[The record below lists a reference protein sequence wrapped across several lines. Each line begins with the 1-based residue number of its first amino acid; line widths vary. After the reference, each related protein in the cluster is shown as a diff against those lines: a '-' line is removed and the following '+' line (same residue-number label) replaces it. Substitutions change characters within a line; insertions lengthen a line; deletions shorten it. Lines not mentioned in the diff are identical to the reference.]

1 LLHDGA
7 RGTTREASEIAA
19 HASAG
24 SRDPFL
30 AQNQE
35 SETMDRLIVLMLW
48 LVATAPLV
56 AAEQP
61 RISFDMPY
69 AIACRDVTPSD
80 YSGSHPGCKLME
92 AKLEISSLLTAGQ
105 EKDLTEYFIR
115 IESPQRTLTIADY
128 LPKTKHEA
136 IASSMTKEQGSERV
150 VALGINLS
158 EKYEL
163 LTVPGP
169 SAGIGTKKTSSVK
182 TELLPPLETV
192 AASGTLERASVV
204 FFKIKSTPR
213 NLLEGT
219 REYALVLRVPAVWR
233 ADYLRVHCEAEG
245 IRRNMISTF
254 DEEMRCGQRDFVV
267 ALYQDGDEEARKIA
281 ENFARREAAKL
292 VQSPKS
298 KAQGSASATRWP
310 HESSPWAAVQR

>member
-1 LLHDGA
+1 
-7 RGTTREASEIAA
+7 
-19 HASAG
+19 
-24 SRDPFL
+24 
-30 AQNQE
+30 
-35 SETMDRLIVLMLW
+35 MDRLCMLVFCIVALS
-48 LVATAPLV
+48 APLA
-56 AAEQP
+56 AAEPP
-61 RISFDMPY
+61 RVSFDMPY
-69 AIACRDVTPSD
+69 AVACRDVTPSD
-80 YSGSHPGCKLME
+80 YSASHPGYKLME
-92 AKLEISSLLTAGQ
+92 AKLAISSLLTAGQ

-115 IESPQRTLTIADY
+115 VESRERTFTIADY

-136 IASSMTKEQGSERV
+136 IASSVTKEQSTERAA
-150 VALGINLS
+150 ALGISLTG
-158 EKYEL
+158 KYEL

-169 SAGIGTKKTSSVK
+169 SAGIGAKKTSSVK

-204 FFKIKSTPR
+204 FFKIKSSPR

-219 REYALVLRVPAVWR
+219 REYALVLRVPMVWR

-254 DEEMRCGQRDFVV
+254 DEATRCGQRDFLV

-298 KAQGSASATRWP
+298 KVQGQGSSSAARWP
-310 HESSPWAAVQR
+310 YETSPWAAVQR

>member
-1 LLHDGA
+1 
-7 RGTTREASEIAA
+7 
-19 HASAG
+19 
-24 SRDPFL
+24 
-30 AQNQE
+30 
-35 SETMDRLIVLMLW
+35 MDRLRMLMIW
-48 LVATAPLV
+48 FVAPIAPLV

-61 RISFDMPY
+61 RVSFDISY
-69 AIACRDVTPSD
+69 AVACRDVTPSD
-80 YSGSHPGCKLME
+80 YSGSHPGYKLME

-169 SAGIGTKKTSSVK
+169 SAGIGQKKTSSVK

-192 AASGTLERASVV
+192 AASGTLERTSVV

-219 REYALVLRVPAVWR
+219 REYALVMRVPTVWR
-233 ADYLRVHCEAEG
+233 ADYIRVHCEAEG
-245 IRRNMISTF
+245 IRRNVISTF
-254 DEEMRCGQRDFVV
+254 DEETRCGQCDFVV

-281 ENFARREAAKL
+281 DNFARREAAKL
-292 VQSPKS
+292 VQGAK
-298 KAQGSASATRWP
+298 KVQGQGNASASRWP

>member
-1 LLHDGA
+1 
-7 RGTTREASEIAA
+7 
-19 HASAG
+19 
-24 SRDPFL
+24 
-30 AQNQE
+30 
-35 SETMDRLIVLMLW
+35 MDRLRMLMIW
-48 LVATAPLV
+48 FVAPIAPLA
-56 AAEQP
+56 AAELP
-61 RISFDMPY
+61 RVSFDMPY
-69 AIACRDVTPSD
+69 AVACRDVTPSD
-80 YSGSHPGCKLME
+80 YSTLHPGCKLME

-115 IESPQRTLTIADY
+115 VESPQRTLTIADY

-136 IASSMTKEQGSERV
+136 IASSMTKEQGTERV

-169 SAGIGTKKTSSVK
+169 SAGIGQKKTSSVK

-219 REYALVLRVPAVWR
+219 REYALILRVPTVWR
-233 ADYLRVHCEAEG
+233 ADYIRVHCEAEG

-254 DEEMRCGQRDFVV
+254 DEETRCGQRDFVV

-298 KAQGSASATRWP
+298 KVQGQGNASASRWP

>member
-1 LLHDGA
+1 
-7 RGTTREASEIAA
+7 
-19 HASAG
+19 
-24 SRDPFL
+24 
-30 AQNQE
+30 
-35 SETMDRLIVLMLW
+35 MDRLCMLMVW
-48 LVATAPLV
+48 LVATAPLA

-61 RISFDMPY
+61 RVSFDMPY
-69 AIACRDVTPSD
+69 AVACRDVTPAD
-80 YSGSHPGCKLME
+80 YSASHPGHKLME

-115 IESPQRTLTIADY
+115 VESPQRTLTIADY

-204 FFKIKSTPR
+204 FFKIKSSPR

-219 REYALVLRVPAVWR
+219 REYALVLRVPTVWR
-233 ADYLRVHCEAEG
+233 ADYIRVHCEAEG
-245 IRRNMISTF
+245 IRRNMISSF
-254 DEEMRCGQRDFVV
+254 DEQIRCGQRDFVV

-292 VQSPKS
+292 VQGQKS
-298 KAQGSASATRWP
+298 KVQSPASASATRWP
-310 HESSPWAAVQR
+310 YETSPWAAVQR

>member
-1 LLHDGA
+1 
-7 RGTTREASEIAA
+7 
-19 HASAG
+19 
-24 SRDPFL
+24 
-30 AQNQE
+30 
-35 SETMDRLIVLMLW
+35 MDRLCILMVW
-48 LVATAPLV
+48 LVIATAPLA

-61 RISFDMPY
+61 RVSFDMPY
-69 AIACRDVTPSD
+69 AVACRDVTPSD
-80 YSGSHPGCKLME
+80 YSASHPGYKLME

-115 IESPQRTLTIADY
+115 VESPQRTLTIADY

-136 IASSMTKEQGSERV
+136 IATSMTKEQGSERV

-169 SAGIGTKKTSSVK
+169 SAGIGAKKTSSVK

-233 ADYLRVHCEAEG
+233 ADYIRVHCEAEG

-254 DEEMRCGQRDFVV
+254 DEETRCGQRDFVV
-267 ALYQDGDEEARKIA
+267 ALYLDRDEEARKIA
-281 ENFARREAAKL
+281 ETFARREAAKL
-292 VQSPKS
+292 VQGPKS
-298 KAQGSASATRWP
+298 KVQSQGNASATRWP
-310 HESSPWAAVQR
+310 YETSPWAAVQR

>member
-1 LLHDGA
+1 
-7 RGTTREASEIAA
+7 
-19 HASAG
+19 
-24 SRDPFL
+24 
-30 AQNQE
+30 
-35 SETMDRLIVLMLW
+35 MDRLRMLMFWIVW
-48 LVATAPLV
+48 PVVSLVPLV
-56 AAEQP
+56 TRAEQP
-61 RISFDMPY
+61 RVSFDIPY
-69 AIACRDVTPSD
+69 AVACRDVTPGE
-80 YSGSHPGCKLME
+80 YSTSHPGYKLME

-105 EKDLTEYFIR
+105 EKDLTEYLIR
-115 IESPQRTLTIADY
+115 VESPQRTLTIADY

-136 IASSMTKEQGSERV
+136 IASSIVKEQGSERV

-169 SAGIGTKKTSSVK
+169 SAGIGSKKTSSVK

-204 FFKIKSTPR
+204 FFKIKSSPR

-219 REYALVLRVPAVWR
+219 REYGLVLRVPTVWR
-233 ADYLRVHCEAEG
+233 ADYLRIHCEAEG

-254 DEEMRCGQRDFVV
+254 DEEIRCGQRDFVV
-267 ALYQDGDEEARKIA
+267 ALYQDGDEEARRIA

-292 VQSPKS
+292 VQGPKS
-298 KAQGSASATRWP
+298 KVQGQGNASASRWP
-310 HESSPWAAVQR
+310 YENSPWAAVQR

>member
-1 LLHDGA
+1 
-7 RGTTREASEIAA
+7 
-19 HASAG
+19 
-24 SRDPFL
+24 
-30 AQNQE
+30 
-35 SETMDRLIVLMLW
+35 MDRLRMLLLWIV
-48 LVATAPLV
+48 APIGPLV

-61 RISFDMPY
+61 RVSFDMPY
-69 AIACRDVTPSD
+69 VVACRDVTPSD
-80 YSGSHPGCKLME
+80 YSVSHPGCKLME

-115 IESPQRTLTIADY
+115 VESPQRTLTIADY

-136 IASSMTKEQGSERV
+136 IASSMTKQEGSERV
-150 VALGINLS
+150 VALGVNLS

-169 SAGIGTKKTSSVK
+169 SAGIGQKKTSSVK

-219 REYALVLRVPAVWR
+219 REYALVLRVPTVWR
-233 ADYLRVHCEAEG
+233 ADYIRVHCEAEG

-254 DEEMRCGQRDFVV
+254 DEETRCGQRDFVV
-267 ALYQDGDEEARKIA
+267 ALYQDGDEDARRIA

-292 VQSPKS
+292 VQSPKPKVQS
-298 KAQGSASATRWP
+298 QGNATATRWP
-310 HESSPWAAVQR
+310 YEHSPWAAVQR